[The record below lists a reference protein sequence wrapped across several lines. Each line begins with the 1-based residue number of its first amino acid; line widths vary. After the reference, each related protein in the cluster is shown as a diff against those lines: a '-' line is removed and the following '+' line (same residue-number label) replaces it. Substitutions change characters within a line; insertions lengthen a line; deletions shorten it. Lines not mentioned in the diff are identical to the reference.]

1 MTDAL
6 WTESQIEERLGHIAV
21 QSVYRTDAKALL
33 LEMAHSYEAQ
43 LSDLEVHVDSLE
55 RALFRAQHPADAYLS
70 IKPNSAFTVKLQQ
83 CVNIITND
91 HLWATNAA
99 ATDKLVTNARQLYAG
114 TCLHMSE
121 GFGVAVAWPDPT
133 KPANWSSL
141 KSQLAFAARVGKPV
155 MLNLYCPPWWMRA
168 NGTTRMTSA
177 AAFKH
182 SGRLMTSMIPQW
194 QQMVEEGVTVFAN
207 AMLAQDANTTIELDI
222 NNEWKM
228 FQEIRRVDKV
238 IEGQRWADGDHP
250 GTPGNVGDM
259 DFPPFAKLTYEAALR
274 ATDKLGIPRERA
286 KVGASYPVITFQAA
300 QNADSVPTTHPLFQR
315 PYGTARKAPLLA
327 FDRYL
332 AYFKRNNLPVDFLSI
347 DASTRNKDQ
356 VAVTDDF
363 SNCVRFYDLTQHI
376 RHIATVN
383 GFPDLEVAIKELYGK
398 GQGRGADNLQLDP
411 VANTPI
417 YRAAVKVRAL
427 MEAAKGGA
435 GRVYWWGWSGEGDDP
450 GTVANGAAIVGVDK
464 PGGGETTLVY
474 DTLRQ
479 FAETFPVGATAYEMT
494 MEGEGVSALATDAAY
509 YVLNETDGA
518 LEVCVGDEVV
528 TLEAYGVGV
537 VAR

>member
-6 WTESQIEERLGHIAV
+6 WTDTEIESRLGHIAV
-21 QSVYRTDAKALL
+21 QTVHRVDAKALL

-91 HLWATNAA
+91 HLWAANAA
-99 ATDKLVTNARQLYAG
+99 ATDKLAANARQLYQG

-133 KPANWSSL
+133 KAMNWDSL

-168 NGTTRMTSA
+168 LGTTLMTSV

-182 SGRLMTSMIPQW
+182 NGRLMTSMIPQW
-194 QQMVEEGVTVFAN
+194 QLMVEAGVTVFAN
-207 AMLAQDANTTIELDI
+207 IMLAQDPNATIELDI

-228 FQEIRRVDKV
+228 FQEIRRGNDV
-238 IEGQRWADGDHP
+238 IQGQRWADGDHP
-250 GTPGNVGDM
+250 GTPGDVGDM
-259 DFPPFAKLTYEAALR
+259 DFPPYAKLTYEAALR
-274 ATDKLGIPRERA
+274 ATDALGIPRERV
-286 KVGASYPVITFQAA
+286 KIGGSYPVLTFQAG
-300 QNADSVPTTHPLFQR
+300 QNADSVPSTHPLYKR

-327 FDRYL
+327 FERYL
-332 AYFKRNNLPVDFLSI
+332 AYFKRNSMPVDFLTI

-363 SNCVRFYDLTQHI
+363 SNCTRFYDLTKHI
-376 RHIATVN
+376 RELATAN
-383 GFPDLEVAIKELYGK
+383 GYGDLEIVYKEFYAK
-398 GQGRGADNLQLDP
+398 GQVIA
-411 VANTPI
+411 
-417 YRAAVKVRAL
+417 
-427 MEAAKGGA
+427 
-435 GRVYWWGWSGEGDDP
+435 
-450 GTVANGAAIVGVDK
+450 
-464 PGGGETTLVY
+464 
-474 DTLRQ
+474 
-479 FAETFPVGATAYEMT
+479 
-494 MEGEGVSALATDAAY
+494 
-509 YVLNETDGA
+509 
-518 LEVCVGDEVV
+518 
-528 TLEAYGVGV
+528 
-537 VAR
+537 